1 MIDEDI
7 IASAKRIILKLSKKE
22 ENDELSSNSEDA
34 HESKSKIDALINMI
48 QQQDENL
55 RRVEEKLNKLLANA

>member
-7 IASAKRIILKLSKKE
+7 IASAKRIILKLSKRE
-22 ENDELSSNSEDA
+22 ENDELSSKSEDA
-34 HESKSKIDALINMI
+34 NEGMSKIDALINMI

-55 RRVEEKLNKLLANA
+55 RRVEEKLNKLIANA

>member
-22 ENDELSSNSEDA
+22 ENDELSSKSEDA
-34 HESKSKIDALINMI
+34 DESKSKIDALINMI

>member
-22 ENDELSSNSEDA
+22 ENDELSSKSEDE

-55 RRVEEKLNKLLANA
+55 RRVEEKLNKLIANA

>member
-22 ENDELSSNSEDA
+22 ENDELSSKSEDV

>member
-22 ENDELSSNSEDA
+22 ENDELSSKSEDA

-55 RRVEEKLNKLLANA
+55 RRVEEKLNKLIANA

>member
-22 ENDELSSNSEDA
+22 ENDELSSKSEDG

>member
-7 IASAKRIILKLSKKE
+7 ISSAKRIILKLSKRE
-22 ENDELSSNSEDA
+22 ENDELSSKSEDA
-34 HESKSKIDALINMI
+34 HEGMSKIDALINMI

-55 RRVEEKLNKLLANA
+55 RRVEEKLNKLIANA